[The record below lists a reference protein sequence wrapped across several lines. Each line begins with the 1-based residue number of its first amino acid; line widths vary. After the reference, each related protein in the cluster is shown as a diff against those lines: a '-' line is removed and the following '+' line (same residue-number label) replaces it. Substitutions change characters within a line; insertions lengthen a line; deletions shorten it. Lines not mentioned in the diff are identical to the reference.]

1 MLPITNSWGNFP
13 IALRDARTTFRRDVT
28 VIMADDQLRYPPQQQ
43 AAYRGVDQEG
53 DPDGPNLGQLAATLW
68 RRKLMIL
75 SVVVLGTGLAALAG
89 VSITKKYTAKAMVV
103 VEGKSSNV
111 VDIQSV
117 AAGLDANPTTVET
130 QLRVMQSAPVVDRVM
145 SNLGLFSDAEFKPVL
160 EQGDEG
166 QVLVFALPEPWS
178 GYLATATSF
187 LPDSWLIATGIAK
200 EPVVDSELVQMTS
213 LDATVPSANAAA
225 TDPATPAATAPTYQT
240 ASSSSTNSAQATS
253 ASAEPAAPSYEDS
266 STAKQVSAGVE
277 AGLSSAASTMPSDPA
292 LDAGTVPP
300 TSTAGIPSP
309 YYSDLQAPVDVDPLR
324 QVARNRFLS
333 NLEVEPEGRSFV
345 IGVSFTSDSP
355 EKAARIANSVART
368 YIESQVDQK
377 RLTTNQAG
385 DWLGQRTDEL
395 RGELEQAEQKVQQYQ
410 IDHNLSTGDRTDLTD
425 LQLTD
430 MNRDLLNAQ
439 AQLAGKQARLDFVR
453 ELQAKK
459 QPLDTLPEV
468 LGSPLVLQLR
478 AQESQLEQ
486 QEGELKAT
494 FGPKHPRVQLIA
506 AEKAKLRRSVDDE
519 IGRIIANMENELKV
533 NNAQVQAM
541 QQSLG
546 QAEGKSGEG
555 LVAEVGLRELQR
567 EAESTKQLYESFL
580 QRYKETR
587 EQQQIL
593 DSDAKVLSAAQ
604 IPTGPSTP
612 GLPIF
617 LAVGFIASSLV
628 GSMGALLLER
638 MDKGLRSAEDI
649 ERHLGLLRI
658 GLIPQTKEISASRPV
673 WRFLKDKPL
682 SVFAESVRGVGT
694 AIRFADV
701 DNPAHTILVTSSVP
715 GEGKSTLVQSLAVI
729 AAAADHKVLLLDLD
743 TRRPVQAKTLGI
755 EPANGIVELLGGE
768 ASFEDTM
775 VHHQASGI
783 DLILVRRRPTN
794 PAALMESRKLKAFV
808 EEARQAYDFV
818 IIDTPPVLGVND
830 ALLLCPLADAVVFVT
845 QWAETKHQLAYNAVQ
860 ALRGAHA
867 KLLGV
872 VLTKVD
878 VKKHKRYGY
887 GDAGEY
893 YGTYTKYYS
902 E

>member
-1 MLPITNSWGNFP
+1 
-13 IALRDARTTFRRDVT
+13 
-28 VIMADDQLRYPPQQQ
+28 MADDQLRYPSKNQ
-43 AAYRGVDQEG
+43 AAYRPAEYEG
-53 DPDGPNLGQLAATLW
+53 EAEGPNLGQLVATLW
-68 RRKLMIL
+68 RRKVMIL
-75 SVVVLGTGLAALAG
+75 SIVILGTGLAALAG
-89 VSITKKYTAKAMVV
+89 VSMTKKYTAKAMVV

-111 VDIQSV
+111 VDMQSV

-145 SNLGLFSDAEFKPVL
+145 TNLRLFSDTEFRPAL
-160 EQGDEG
+160 EEGDQG
-166 QVLVFALPEPWS
+166 QMLVFSLPEPWS
-178 GYLATATSF
+178 GYVASITSF

-200 EPVVDSELVQMTS
+200 EPMVNSDLVQMAA
-213 LDATVPSANAAA
+213 LDATVPV
-225 TDPATPAATAPTYQT
+225 PATIGEPSAQNSPAEATAGTTPSYDSVSTVRQ
-240 ASSSSTNSAQATS
+240 ASSL
-253 ASAEPAAPSYEDS
+253 
-266 STAKQVSAGVE
+266 E
-277 AGLSSAASTMPSDPA
+277 AGLSTAASGMPADPA
-292 LDAGTVPP
+292 LDAGTAPP
-300 TSTAGIPSP
+300 TGGSIMPSP
-309 YYSDLQAPVDVDPLR
+309 YYSELQAPTDIDPLR
-324 QVARNRFLS
+324 QVARNKFLS
-333 NLEVEPEGRSFV
+333 NLEVAPEGRSFV
-345 IGVSFTSDSP
+345 IGVSFTSESP
-355 EKAARIANSVART
+355 EKAAQVANSVAKT
-368 YIESQVDQK
+368 YVESQVEQK

-385 DWLGQRTDEL
+385 DWLGQRTAEL
-395 RGELEQAEQKVQQYQ
+395 RTELEDAEQKVQQYQ
-410 IDHNLSTGDRTDLTD
+410 IEHNLSSGNRTDITD

-430 MNRDLLNAQ
+430 MNRDLLAAQ
-439 AQLAGKQARLDFVR
+439 AQLAGKEARLAFVR
-453 ELQAKK
+453 ELKAKG

-478 AQESQLEQ
+478 AQESDLDR
-486 QEGELKAT
+486 QEGELRAT

-506 AEKAKLRRSVDDE
+506 AEKAKLRQSVDDE
-519 IGRIIANMENELKV
+519 ISRIIANMENELKV
-533 NNAQVQAM
+533 NQAQVDAM

-593 DSDAKVLSAAQ
+593 DSDAKILSAAQ
-604 IPTGPSTP
+604 VPTGPSTP

-617 LAVGFIASSLV
+617 LAVGFVASSLV

-638 MDKGLRSAEDI
+638 MDKGLRSADDV

-658 GLIPQTKEISASRPV
+658 GLIPQTKEINANRPV

-682 SVFAESVRGVGT
+682 SVFAESVRGVAT

-701 DNPAHTILVTSSVP
+701 DNPARTVMITSSVP
-715 GEGKSTLVQSLAVI
+715 GEGKSTLVQSLAVV
-729 AAAADHKVLLLDLD
+729 AAAADHRVLVLDLD
-743 TRRPVQAKTLGI
+743 TRRPVQAKTLSV

-768 ASFEDTM
+768 VTFEDTM
-775 VHHQASGI
+775 VHHKASGI
-783 DLILVRRRPTN
+783 DLVLVRRRPTN

-808 EEARQAYDFV
+808 DEAREAYDYV

-830 ALLLCPLADAVVFVT
+830 ALLLCPLADAVVFVA
-845 QWAETKHQLAYNAVQ
+845 QWAETKHQLAFNAVQ
-860 ALRGAHA
+860 ALRGARA